1 MRRFSKRNQLVTL
14 SDLNVTPMLDL
25 AFVLLIIFVI
35 ATPLLEQGM
44 KLDLPEGGA
53 VDPGIDRGDICTVE
67 VSREG
72 AYLLDSAPMGD
83 LAQLEIALEKA
94 HQKNP
99 DTIVY
104 IRVDAR
110 GFNKHTYSVIDTCQR
125 IGLTKFSLRT
135 REGER

>member
-44 KLDLPEGGA
+44 KLELPERVA
-53 VDPGIDRGDICTVE
+53 DDPGIDRGDICTVE

-72 AYLLDSAPMGD
+72 AYLLDSAPMDD
-83 LAQLEIALEKA
+83 LAQLKVALEKA
-94 HQKNP
+94 HQNNQ

-104 IRVDAR
+104 IRADAL
-110 GFNKHTYSVIDTCQR
+110 GFNKHTYSVIDTCRR
-125 IGLTKFSLRT
+125 IGLTKLSLRT
-135 REGER
+135 KEGER